1 MIYIINMNNIHKE
14 STSRVTS
21 QQQAIYQLI
30 KKTDRHHSA
39 ESVHTEIKRVLPR
52 ISLATV
58 YRNLEKLAERNM
70 VGRVVIRGKYYF
82 ERKTDRHYHVICLSC
97 GRIDNL
103 DSLPASDV
111 ESFFSRSTDY
121 KLISHEL
128 ILFGLCLDCQS
139 AH

>member
-1 MIYIINMNNIHKE
+1 MNDIHKE

-39 ESVHTEIKRVLPR
+39 ESVYTEIKKLLPR

-58 YRNLEKLAERNM
+58 YRNLEKLAERDM
-70 VGRVVIRGKYYF
+70 ISRVVIGGKYYF
-82 ERKTDRHYHVICLSC
+82 EQKADKHYHVICLSC
-97 GRIDNL
+97 GKVDNL
-103 DSLPASDV
+103 DSLPASDI

-128 ILFGLCLDCQS
+128 VLYGLCHDCQS
-139 AH
+139 IR